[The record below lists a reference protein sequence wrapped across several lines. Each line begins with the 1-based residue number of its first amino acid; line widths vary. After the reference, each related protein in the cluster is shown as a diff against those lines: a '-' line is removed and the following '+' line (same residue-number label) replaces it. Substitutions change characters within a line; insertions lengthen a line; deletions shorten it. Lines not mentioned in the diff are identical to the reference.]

1 MELQLNL
8 DFDDG
13 PATTVS
19 KKVRKSQ
26 DQIRRKNAA
35 KRSEQKKNYEKWK
48 KINAKK
54 ATNKEKTQERVLTGK
69 SQPKGKGVKSV
80 DLEFKGRLKVGFF
93 AKKLKVLKIFKQ
105 KS

>member
-13 PATTVS
+13 PATSVS

-35 KRSEQKKNYEKWK
+35 KRSEQKKNYDKWK
-48 KINAKK
+48 KINSKK

-69 SQPKGKGVKSV
+69 SQPKGKGVKILLEK
-80 DLEFKGRLKVGFF
+80 LEFY
-93 AKKLKVLKIFKQ
+93 KIGIISAFYTFGM
-105 KS
+105 SLPV

>member
-13 PATTVS
+13 PATSVS

-35 KRSEQKKNYEKWK
+35 KRSEQKKNYDKWK
-48 KINAKK
+48 KINSKK

-69 SQPKGKGVKSV
+69 SQPKGKGVKV
-80 DLEFKGRLKVGFF
+80 LLEKFVFSKRSIISAFHSLE
-93 AKKLKVLKIFKQ
+93 
-105 KS
+105 